1 MPTRQG
7 VSDTVLANDGFG
19 NLSWNKRVPRLY
31 YALQGVLNNI
41 TLASSSVKIF
51 NGDEVTTSK
60 APGTVLPVSSCY
72 TLVQGTTGYEPTVY
86 GGGSAEFKEYEPSIR
101 NGDLFT
107 IPESG
112 WYEITCYGHHPT
124 HLIIPPSGN
133 AQGDGLSIYYD
144 STSGLE
150 DFTLGIWFI
159 DSYRAEFSYQ
169 DTNALAPETATFC
182 AKMYILGNK
191 PFNFVYEADNKSA
204 QDILIR
210 ISIIKLL

>member
-1 MPTRQG
+1 MPTSQG
-7 VSDTVLANDGFG
+7 FSDTVLSNDGFG

-41 TLASSSVKIF
+41 TLASSSVKIY
-51 NGDEVTTSK
+51 NGDEETTSDP
-60 APGTVLPVSSCY
+60 PGTVLPVSSCY
-72 TLVQGTTGYEPTVY
+72 TGSTGTVY

-101 NGDLFT
+101 NGNLFT

-133 AQGDGLSIYYD
+133 AQGEGLGYSYD

-150 DFTLGIWFI
+150 DFTLGIRFTE
-159 DSYRAEFSYQ
+159 SLRAEFSYQ
-169 DTNALAPETATFC
+169 DTNPYAPETATFC

-191 PFNFVYEADNKSA
+191 PFNFVYAAANKSA